1 MVSFTDRMSDLNIDG
16 ANVNVGVHRE
26 VGTQLIKKAL
36 WLQVIHCFNHRVEL
50 ALKDEFTIIHS
61 KNVEEM
67 LLKLYFLYQKRPN
80 CKRELRESSEV
91 YD

>member
-1 MVSFTDRMSDLNIDG
+1 MLDSVRDG
-16 ANVNVGVHRE
+16 ASVNIGVHKG
-26 VGTQLIKKAL
+26 VGTQLMAKPCGFKSF
-36 WLQVIHCFNHRVEL
+36 HCFNHRVEL
-50 ALKDEFTIIHS
+50 ALKDKFTIIHS